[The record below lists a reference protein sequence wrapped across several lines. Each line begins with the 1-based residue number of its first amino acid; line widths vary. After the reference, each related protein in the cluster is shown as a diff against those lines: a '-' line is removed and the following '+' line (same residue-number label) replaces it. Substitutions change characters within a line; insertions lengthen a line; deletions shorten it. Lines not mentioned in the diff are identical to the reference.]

1 MSEKKVSSIIVAF
14 LLIAGVSVLSCWAF
28 AAGPLKN
35 QATMSAKT
43 AISKSGTTAT
53 VTASARGNN
62 TVTKITTKMELQKKS
77 GSSYSTVKTWSST
90 VNSSSASLKKT
101 AIVSNSA
108 TYRVKTTFTVYTG
121 STSETIV
128 KTAT

>member
-1 MSEKKVSSIIVAF
+1 MSGKKISATVFVFALVVCVSIV
-14 LLIAGVSVLSCWAF
+14 SCWAF

-53 VTASARGNN
+53 VTASVRANSS
-62 TVTKITTKMELQKKS
+62 VTKITTKMELQKKG

-101 AIVSNSA
+101 AVVSKSS

-121 STSETIV
+121 TTSETIV
-128 KTAT
+128 KIAT